1 MDFDEHDRHTRIDLF
16 SYDDR
21 MYLEEPKIHKGCL
34 QVWHMKVGLHI
45 FDQVPFYHLK
55 AARWYCNVMFVLLYI
70 AI

>member
-1 MDFDEHDRHTRIDLF
+1 
-16 SYDDR
+16 